1 MFEETLVASRIDAV
15 SAEKRW
21 TVAASI
27 GLQVMVASVVIAL
40 PLMHPEM
47 LPFHVET
54 PKVLVPVMPKP
65 PAPVQVE
72 RISSAASSAEAVS
85 VTRLPT
91 VPSLFPTSK
100 PVVEDAPPIGLI
112 GPGMGTRDGVPVGM
126 GLGGGP
132 VVSMTP
138 MKTAVGPV
146 HVSTGVL
153 QGMLIAPIRPVYP
166 PIARAAGVSGTV
178 VVDAVIS
185 RTGTI
190 ESLHVVSG
198 PQMLQNAA
206 LEAIR
211 EARYEPYR
219 LNGEVVEVETRITVN
234 FRMGG

>member
-1 MFEETLVASRIDAV
+1 MFEDSLIASRIDAV

-27 GLQVMVASVVIAL
+27 GLQVMVASVVIVL

-47 LPFHVET
+47 LPFHMET

-65 PAPVQVE
+65 PVPVQVE

-85 VTRLPT
+85 VTRLPI

-100 PVVEDAPPIGLI
+100 PVVDDAPPVGLI
-112 GPGMGTRDGVPVGM
+112 GPGMGMRDGVPVGI
-126 GLGGGP
+126 GVGGGP
-132 VVSMTP
+132 AVSMTP

-178 VVDAVIS
+178 VVEAVIS

>member
-1 MFEETLVASRIDAV
+1 
-15 SAEKRW
+15 
-21 TVAASI
+21 
-27 GLQVMVASVVIAL
+27 
-40 PLMHPEM
+40 
-47 LPFHVET
+47 
-54 PKVLVPVMPKP
+54 VMPKP
-65 PAPVQVE
+65 PLPVQVE

-85 VTRLPT
+85 VTRLPI

-100 PVVEDAPPIGLI
+100 PVVDDAPPVGLI
-112 GPGMGTRDGVPVGM
+112 GTGMGTRDGVPVGI
-126 GLGGGP
+126 GVGGGP
-132 VVSMTP
+132 AVSMTP

-178 VVDAVIS
+178 VVEAVIS
-185 RTGTI
+185 RTGTV

>member
-1 MFEETLVASRIDAV
+1 MFEDSLIASRIDAV

-27 GLQVMVASVVIAL
+27 GLQVMVASVVIVL

-47 LPFHVET
+47 LPFHMET

-65 PAPVQVE
+65 PVPVQVE

-85 VTRLPT
+85 VTRLPI

-100 PVVEDAPPIGLI
+100 PVVDDAPPVGLI
-112 GPGMGTRDGVPVGM
+112 GPGMGMRDGVPVGI
-126 GLGGGP
+126 GVGGGP
-132 VVSMTP
+132 AVGMTP

-178 VVDAVIS
+178 VVEAVIS
-185 RTGTI
+185 RTGTV

>member
-1 MFEETLVASRIDAV
+1 MFEDSLIASRIDAV

-27 GLQVMVASVVIAL
+27 GLQVMVASVVIVL

-65 PAPVQVE
+65 PVPVQVE

-85 VTRLPT
+85 VTRLPI

-100 PVVEDAPPIGLI
+100 PVVDDAPPVGLI
-112 GPGMGTRDGVPVGM
+112 GPGMGMRDGVPVGI
-126 GLGGGP
+126 GVGGGP
-132 VVSMTP
+132 AVSMTP

-178 VVDAVIS
+178 VVEAVIS
-185 RTGTI
+185 RTGTV

>member
-1 MFEETLVASRIDAV
+1 
-15 SAEKRW
+15 
-21 TVAASI
+21 
-27 GLQVMVASVVIAL
+27 
-40 PLMHPEM
+40 MHPEM

-54 PKVLVPVMPKP
+54 PKVLLPVMPKP
-65 PAPVQVE
+65 PVSVQVQVQAE

-85 VTRLPT
+85 VTRLPI
-91 VPSLFPTSK
+91 VPSLFSTSK
-100 PVVEDAPPIGLI
+100 PVVDDAPPVGLI
-112 GPGMGTRDGVPVGM
+112 GPGMGTRDGVPVGI
-126 GLGGGP
+126 GVGGGP
-132 VVSMTP
+132 VVSMAP

-178 VVDAVIS
+178 VVEAVIS